1 MFLSPESPSAER
13 FDVNTCRSKLAEHY
27 KRTATVPTSVWS
39 KKSPV
44 DMKQLYTRLTW
55 VKEEQTPEGSSK
67 PELNHY
73 TDVFN
78 ENENGY
84 APNRILVQ
92 GETGIGKTTFVK
104 KMGLDWAELVDER
117 TIGKHQD
124 SRTRYGA
131 ESVTQGC
138 EESSRNRMKREESV
152 KVSKDEVNPLTRFEL
167 VLAINLKEVSKYSSF
182 RDVVCRS
189 NIFPEED
196 TVMAEQL
203 ISYITHNQEKV
214 LLVFDGYD
222 EYRCGTISDIYEIF
236 MGNKLRNCCVL
247 ITTRISNADDLL
259 GQFKAVHAEITGFSE
274 EDREAFMC
282 KMLGSKT
289 EAVQLEWHLYEEGLF
304 ELARVPLLLLFFC
317 TLWKKGKVNS
327 FPETKTKL
335 YKAIVQYVLD
345 HSQGKSSPAH
355 FHEIGKY
362 EDILVEIGKVA
373 LECLLKDDHVF
384 EFDQL
389 SASISC
395 EESRFIGLLQVTE
408 FSENL
413 RPAGMVS
420 FIHKSIQE
428 FLAAWYI
435 TYRCIPEG
443 DLGDLKECTRS
454 IEDCR
459 VFENVFQFICGLSD
473 DGAHKVFEHMAT
485 VRISNSKL
493 DLLKALSAI
502 ERELKWNFYRGTN
515 FMYETFM
522 RLLYKSFHEVQS
534 KSKLLNHWFEC
545 AGGTVLVTKQL
556 VELLKET
563 KVNNFTD
570 FSDVSFLMVRSKE
583 EILLEVA
590 QCLDCLDITLRNSET
605 EFTLRDFLVNLKT
618 HQECYFCRYTF
629 VLLSRNRQFQF
640 YVRSLRL
647 CCDLTGRLFT
657 GTAVTSVQSSS
668 EKWWSE
674 LRYLHCG
681 GMVNNSTLKAL
692 SGVISNCEC
701 LESLIIE
708 RADGSICDILKSV
721 PNPSRCAL
729 QIGSVRDSQCHL
741 IASEAEKLAAL
752 LPKFT
757 NIFRLNLALTSCF
770 AAEVEKL
777 VVSVNHVTL
786 KGLLLNGIS
795 LTPSSASVLGQS
807 LPEMS
812 CLEKLILVGGSNGD
826 VLPVKALFGGFHK
839 TLPLSE
845 LWFMDFNIRGC
856 IAPLS
861 DSLRFFPQ
869 LRRLELHSITWNEHN
884 LLHLF
889 RNLEFI
895 PRLETLSLTGTL
907 QSDSEE
913 DVRGCSEEEVMQAS
927 FTHQTLNRLCL
938 SNVSLTLA
946 VAKLLGQLI
955 PEMSTLKELRIY
967 ERDDIIY
974 ERNDRILQDGEVEV
988 LFGGFKERL
997 PLQQLAFH
1005 KFSMKGRL
1013 DHLINSLQLFPEL
1026 QWAYVDIDINFII
1039 NDANFL
1045 VFLERLRNIPCLPR
1059 TSIHCK
1065 SVARA
1070 DCKGEGNS
1078 GRLQV
1083 YSHRLFLLDVSFTP
1097 AVASALGRLISE
1109 MSTLEEFRFPHSH
1122 RNNGENDENTL
1133 KGEEIEAIFGHF
1145 REVLSLQQL
1154 ILSGISLTSKAA
1166 EALGRCLPRMSSL
1179 KALELIGVN
1188 GSVLEAEQM
1197 NVLFGGFIKELPLCQ
1212 LIFRHFSMRGCLAP
1226 LSNCLRFFP
1235 KLEHLT
1241 IGEVSLNEHNFFHL
1255 LWGIRCIPNLK
1266 SLIVEGQR
1274 QIPFHAGC
1282 FESVETEV
1290 SFTQENLQ
1298 MLSLSGIALNP
1309 AVIKALSRLLPKMS
1323 SLQALVL
1330 TDGTVLQSEET
1341 GALPGGFNESSA
1353 LHSSTSDDF
1362 SVRSVLAPL
1371 TDSFRFLPKKARMEL
1386 DIDLNNS
1393 ELWGFLTSD
1402 FFLSEYFPSL
1412 NTLIVECSALA
1423 REGCVGEVNAMSHLT
1438 LSDIE
1443 TLLELRNVNLTP
1455 PVISALRR
1463 ALSTMSSLEQL
1474 CLFSSDEIIMQD
1486 EEVEVLFGGLD
1497 KTINLQKLTF
1507 SGFRVGS
1514 CLTWLV
1520 ESFEELPNL
1529 RKVDLKI
1536 SFENENEQNVCSL
1549 LRYLR
1554 FIPYFRSLS
1563 VQCEALV
1570 TANTVGR
1577 VTAQHFSHEVIF
1589 SGVTLTREVAVALGQ
1604 SLAKM
1609 SALRKLKLT
1618 GSDGSI
1624 LNVEEMEAL
1633 FGGINTKILLQ
1644 TLCFSGFC
1652 VKGVL
1657 APLTKSFQFFPDLQ
1671 RLMLTALHLD
1681 EQDLQGLLE
1690 NLKFIPEL
1698 FKLDLSDNPLG
1709 RAVNSL
1715 VPHLVEMSRLR
1726 DVNLCQ
1732 TASEQELNFIQE
1744 QVKQARP
1751 YVHIRVSRETV
1762 GNTVNV

>member
-1 MFLSPESPSAER
+1 MFRYLKLYHFLVQTSNLSKCNYLDGLLFLLPESPSVER
-13 FDVNTCRSKLAEHY
+13 FDVNICRSKLAEHY

-44 DMKQLYTRLTW
+44 DMKQIYTRLTW
-55 VKEEQTPEGSSK
+55 VKREQTPEGSSK

-78 ENENGY
+78 ETENGY
-84 APNRILVQ
+84 ALKRILVQ

-117 TIGKHQD
+117 TIDKHQD
-124 SRTRYGA
+124 SGTRYGA

-152 KVSKDEVNPLTRFEL
+152 KVSKDEVNPLKRFEL

-196 TVMAEQL
+196 TAMAEQL

-222 EYRCGTISDIYEIF
+222 EYRCGTTSDIYEIF

-259 GQFKAVHAEITGFSE
+259 GQFKAVHAEITGFSK
-274 EDREAFMC
+274 EDRKAFMC
-282 KMLGSKT
+282 KMLGSKA
-289 EAVQLEWHLYEEGLF
+289 EAFQLKWHLNEEGLF

-502 ERELKWNFYRGTN
+502 ERELDWNSYHGTN

-556 VELLKET
+556 VKLLRET

-605 EFTLRDFLVNLKT
+605 EFTLKDFLVNLKT
-618 HQECYFCRYTF
+618 LGKCYFCRYTF
-629 VLLSRNRQFQF
+629 VLLSRNCQFQF

-657 GTAVTSVQSSS
+657 GKAVTSVQSSS

-674 LRYLHCG
+674 LRHLHCG
-681 GMVNNSTLKAL
+681 GMVNNSILKAL

-757 NIFRLNLALTSCF
+757 NIFRLNLALTWCF

-845 LWFMDFNIRGC
+845 LRFMNFNIGGC

-913 DVRGCSEEEVMQAS
+913 EVRGCSEEEVMQAS

-955 PEMSTLKELRIY
+955 PKMSALKELRIY
-967 ERDDIIY
+967 GRDDRIF
-974 ERNDRILQDGEVEV
+974 EGDDRILQDGEVEV

-1013 DHLINSLQLFPEL
+1013 DHLINSLHFPKL
-1026 QWAYVDIDINFII
+1026 QWACVDIDINFII

-1045 VFLERLRNIPCLPR
+1045 VFLECLRNIPSLHR

-1083 YSHRLFLLDVSFTP
+1083 YSGRLFLLDASFTP
-1097 AVASALGRLISE
+1097 TVARALGRLISE
-1109 MSTLEEFRFPHSH
+1109 MSSLEEFTFSHS
-1122 RNNGENDENTL
+1122 NCSNSENDENTL
-1133 KGEEIEAIFGHF
+1133 EGEG
-1145 REVLSLQQL
+1145 
-1154 ILSGISLTSKAA
+1154 
-1166 EALGRCLPRMSSL
+1166 SSRS
-1179 KALELIGVN
+1179 I
-1188 GSVLEAEQM
+1188 GSVSSK
-1197 NVLFGGFIKELPLCQ
+1197 NVFPSNIRAYRCGWKCVAI
-1212 LIFRHFSMRGCLAP
+1212 RTNGC
-1226 LSNCLRFFP
+1226 SVWRF
-1235 KLEHLT
+1235 
-1241 IGEVSLNEHNFFHL
+1241 
-1255 LWGIRCIPNLK
+1255 
-1266 SLIVEGQR
+1266 QR
-1274 QIPFHAGC
+1274 
-1282 FESVETEV
+1282 
-1290 SFTQENLQ
+1290 
-1298 MLSLSGIALNP
+1298 GIAFVP
-1309 AVIKALSRLLPKMS
+1309 AYCPAFQHERLSCPTLRLFAL
-1323 SLQALVL
+1323 
-1330 TDGTVLQSEET
+1330 
-1341 GALPGGFNESSA
+1341 
-1353 LHSSTSDDF
+1353 
-1362 SVRSVLAPL
+1362 
-1371 TDSFRFLPKKARMEL
+1371 
-1386 DIDLNNS
+1386 
-1393 ELWGFLTSD
+1393 
-1402 FFLSEYFPSL
+1402 LS
-1412 NTLIVECSALA
+1412 
-1423 REGCVGEVNAMSHLT
+1423 
-1438 LSDIE
+1438 
-1443 TLLELRNVNLTP
+1443 
-1455 PVISALRR
+1455 
-1463 ALSTMSSLEQL
+1463 
-1474 CLFSSDEIIMQD
+1474 
-1486 EEVEVLFGGLD
+1486 
-1497 KTINLQKLTF
+1497 
-1507 SGFRVGS
+1507 
-1514 CLTWLV
+1514 
-1520 ESFEELPNL
+1520 
-1529 RKVDLKI
+1529 
-1536 SFENENEQNVCSL
+1536 
-1549 LRYLR
+1549 
-1554 FIPYFRSLS
+1554 
-1563 VQCEALV
+1563 
-1570 TANTVGR
+1570 
-1577 VTAQHFSHEVIF
+1577 
-1589 SGVTLTREVAVALGQ
+1589 
-1604 SLAKM
+1604 
-1609 SALRKLKLT
+1609 
-1618 GSDGSI
+1618 
-1624 LNVEEMEAL
+1624 
-1633 FGGINTKILLQ
+1633 
-1644 TLCFSGFC
+1644 
-1652 VKGVL
+1652 
-1657 APLTKSFQFFPDLQ
+1657 
-1671 RLMLTALHLD
+1671 
-1681 EQDLQGLLE
+1681 
-1690 NLKFIPEL
+1690 
-1698 FKLDLSDNPLG
+1698 
-1709 RAVNSL
+1709 
-1715 VPHLVEMSRLR
+1715 
-1726 DVNLCQ
+1726 
-1732 TASEQELNFIQE
+1732 
-1744 QVKQARP
+1744 
-1751 YVHIRVSRETV
+1751 
-1762 GNTVNV
+1762 

>member
-1 MFLSPESPSAER
+1 MVQISGLSKCNYPDCLLFLSPESPSAER

-55 VKEEQTPEGSSK
+55 VKREQTPEGSSK
-67 PELNHY
+67 PELNRY

-78 ENENGY
+78 EKKNGY
-84 APNRILVQ
+84 ALNRILVQ

-131 ESVTQGC
+131 ESVSQGC
-138 EESSRNRMKREESV
+138 EESSMNRMKREESV
-152 KVSKDEVNPLTRFEL
+152 KVSKDEVNPLKRFEL

-196 TVMAEQL
+196 TAMAEQL

-222 EYRCGTISDIYEIF
+222 EYRCGTTSDIYEIF
-236 MGNKLRNCCVL
+236 IGNKLRNCCVL

-259 GQFKAVHAEITGFSE
+259 GQFKAVHAEITGFSKE
-274 EDREAFMC
+274 ERGAFMC
-282 KMLGSKT
+282 KVLGSET
-289 EAVQLEWHLYEEGLF
+289 EADQLVCHLHKERLF

-317 TLWKKGKVNS
+317 TLWKKGKMKS

-335 YKAIVQYVLD
+335 YYAIVQYVLD
-345 HSQGKSSPAH
+345 HNQGKSSPAH

-413 RPAGMVS
+413 RPARMVS

-502 ERELKWNFYRGTN
+502 EREPDWNSYHGTN

-556 VELLKET
+556 VKLLKET

-590 QCLDCLDITLRNSET
+590 QCLNCLYITLRNSET
-605 EFTLRDFLVNLKT
+605 EFTLRDFLANLKT
-618 HQECYFCRYTF
+618 HRECYFCRYTF
-629 VLLSRNRQFQF
+629 VLLSRNHQFQF

-657 GTAVTSVQSSS
+657 GTAVPSVQSSS

-692 SGVISNCEC
+692 SRVISNCEC

-729 QIGSVRDSQCHL
+729 QIGSVCDSQCHL
-741 IASEAEKLAAL
+741 TASEAEKLAAL

-757 NIFRLNLALTSCF
+757 RVFHLNLALT
-770 AAEVEKL
+770 
-777 VVSVNHVTL
+777 
-786 KGLLLNGIS
+786 S

-845 LWFMDFNIRGC
+845 LWFMDFNIGGC

-869 LRRLELHSITWNEHN
+869 LRRLKLHSITWNEHN

-913 DVRGCSEEEVMQAS
+913 EVRGCSEEEVMQAS

-955 PEMSTLKELRIY
+955 PKMSALKELRIY
-967 ERDDIIY
+967 GRDDRIF
-974 ERNDRILQDGEVEV
+974 EGDDRILQDGEVEV

-1013 DHLINSLQLFPEL
+1013 DHLINSLQFPEL

-1045 VFLERLRNIPCLPR
+1045 VFLECLRNIPSLHR

-1083 YSHRLFLLDVSFTP
+1083 YSGRLFLLDASFTP
-1097 AVASALGRLISE
+1097 TVARALGRLISE
-1109 MSTLEEFRFPHSH
+1109 MSSLKEFTFSHS
-1122 RNNGENDENTL
+1122 NCSNSENDENTL
-1133 KGEEIEAIFGHF
+1133 EGEE
-1145 REVLSLQQL
+1145 
-1154 ILSGISLTSKAA
+1154 
-1166 EALGRCLPRMSSL
+1166 SSRS
-1179 KALELIGVN
+1179 I
-1188 GSVLEAEQM
+1188 GSVSSK
-1197 NVLFGGFIKELPLCQ
+1197 NVFPSNIGAYRCGWKCVAFATN
-1212 LIFRHFSMRGCLAP
+1212 GC
-1226 LSNCLRFFP
+1226 SVWRF
-1235 KLEHLT
+1235 
-1241 IGEVSLNEHNFFHL
+1241 
-1255 LWGIRCIPNLK
+1255 
-1266 SLIVEGQR
+1266 QR
-1274 QIPFHAGC
+1274 
-1282 FESVETEV
+1282 
-1290 SFTQENLQ
+1290 
-1298 MLSLSGIALNP
+1298 GIAFVP
-1309 AVIKALSRLLPKMS
+1309 AYCPAFQHERLSCPTLRLFAL
-1323 SLQALVL
+1323 
-1330 TDGTVLQSEET
+1330 
-1341 GALPGGFNESSA
+1341 
-1353 LHSSTSDDF
+1353 
-1362 SVRSVLAPL
+1362 
-1371 TDSFRFLPKKARMEL
+1371 
-1386 DIDLNNS
+1386 
-1393 ELWGFLTSD
+1393 
-1402 FFLSEYFPSL
+1402 LS
-1412 NTLIVECSALA
+1412 
-1423 REGCVGEVNAMSHLT
+1423 
-1438 LSDIE
+1438 
-1443 TLLELRNVNLTP
+1443 
-1455 PVISALRR
+1455 
-1463 ALSTMSSLEQL
+1463 
-1474 CLFSSDEIIMQD
+1474 
-1486 EEVEVLFGGLD
+1486 
-1497 KTINLQKLTF
+1497 
-1507 SGFRVGS
+1507 
-1514 CLTWLV
+1514 
-1520 ESFEELPNL
+1520 
-1529 RKVDLKI
+1529 
-1536 SFENENEQNVCSL
+1536 
-1549 LRYLR
+1549 
-1554 FIPYFRSLS
+1554 
-1563 VQCEALV
+1563 
-1570 TANTVGR
+1570 
-1577 VTAQHFSHEVIF
+1577 
-1589 SGVTLTREVAVALGQ
+1589 
-1604 SLAKM
+1604 
-1609 SALRKLKLT
+1609 
-1618 GSDGSI
+1618 
-1624 LNVEEMEAL
+1624 
-1633 FGGINTKILLQ
+1633 
-1644 TLCFSGFC
+1644 
-1652 VKGVL
+1652 
-1657 APLTKSFQFFPDLQ
+1657 
-1671 RLMLTALHLD
+1671 
-1681 EQDLQGLLE
+1681 
-1690 NLKFIPEL
+1690 
-1698 FKLDLSDNPLG
+1698 
-1709 RAVNSL
+1709 
-1715 VPHLVEMSRLR
+1715 
-1726 DVNLCQ
+1726 
-1732 TASEQELNFIQE
+1732 
-1744 QVKQARP
+1744 
-1751 YVHIRVSRETV
+1751 
-1762 GNTVNV
+1762 

>member
-1 MFLSPESPSAER
+1 MVQTSGLSKCNYPDCLLFLSPESPSVER

-27 KRTATVPTSVWS
+27 KRTATVPTCVWS

-44 DMKQLYTRLTW
+44 DMKQIYTRLTW
-55 VKEEQTPEGSSK
+55 VKKEQTPEGSSK

-78 ENENGY
+78 ENEDGY

-131 ESVTQGC
+131 ESVSQGC

-152 KVSKDEVNPLTRFEL
+152 KVSKDDINPLTRFEL

-196 TVMAEQL
+196 TAMAEQL

-222 EYRCGTISDIYEIF
+222 EYRCGTTSDIYKIF
-236 MGNKLRNCCVL
+236 MGSKLRNCCVL
-247 ITTRISNADDLL
+247 ITTRISKAGDLL
-259 GQFKAVHAEITGFSE
+259 GEFKAVRAEITGFSE

-282 KMLGSKT
+282 KMLGGET
-289 EAVQLEWHLYEEGLF
+289 EADQLVCHLYKEGLF

-317 TLWKKGKVNS
+317 TLWKKGKVKS

-335 YKAIVQYVLD
+335 YYTIVQYVLD
-345 HSQGKSSPAH
+345 HNQGKSSPDD
-355 FHEIGKY
+355 FHRIGKY
-362 EDILVEIGKVA
+362 EDFLVEIGKVA

-413 RPAGMVS
+413 RPARLVS

-435 TYRCIPEG
+435 TYKCVPKG

-454 IEDCR
+454 IEDCQ

-473 DGAHKVFEHMAT
+473 DGAHKVFELMAT
-485 VRISNSKL
+485 VRISYSKL
-493 DLLKALSAI
+493 DLFELSAF
-502 ERELKWNFYRGTN
+502 ERELDWNPYHGTN

-556 VELLKET
+556 V
-563 KVNNFTD
+563 KV
-570 FSDVSFLMVRSKE
+570 
-583 EILLEVA
+583 A
-590 QCLDCLDITLRNSET
+590 HCLDCLDITLRNSET

-618 HQECYFCRYTF
+618 HRECYFCRYTF

-640 YVRSLRL
+640 YARSLRL

-674 LRYLHCG
+674 LRHLHCG

-701 LESLIIE
+701 LESLTIE
-708 RADGSICDILKSV
+708 RADGSVCDILKSV

-741 IASEAEKLAAL
+741 TASEAEKLAAL

-757 NIFRLNLALTSCF
+757 RVFRLNLALTSCF

-786 KGLLLNGIS
+786 KGLLLNEIS

-845 LWFMDFNIRGC
+845 LWFMDFNIGGC

-869 LRRLELHSITWNEHN
+869 LRRLKLHSITWNEHN

-913 DVRGCSEEEVMQAS
+913 EVRGCSEEEVMQAS

-955 PEMSTLKELRIY
+955 PKMSALKELRIY
-967 ERDDIIY
+967 GRDDRIF
-974 ERNDRILQDGEVEV
+974 EGDDRILQDGEVEV

-1045 VFLERLRNIPCLPR
+1045 VFLEGLRNIPSLYR

-1078 GRLQV
+1078 GRLQM
-1083 YSHRLFLLDVSFTP
+1083 YSGRLFLLDASFTP
-1097 AVASALGRLISE
+1097 TVARALGRLISE
-1109 MSTLEEFRFPHSH
+1109 MSSLGEFTFSHS
-1122 RNNGENDENTL
+1122 NCSNSENDENTL
-1133 KGEEIEAIFGHF
+1133 EGEE
-1145 REVLSLQQL
+1145 
-1154 ILSGISLTSKAA
+1154 
-1166 EALGRCLPRMSSL
+1166 SSRS
-1179 KALELIGVN
+1179 I
-1188 GSVLEAEQM
+1188 GSVSSK
-1197 NVLFGGFIKELPLCQ
+1197 NVFPSNIGAYRCGWKCVAS
-1212 LIFRHFSMRGCLAP
+1212 RTNGC
-1226 LSNCLRFFP
+1226 SVWRF
-1235 KLEHLT
+1235 
-1241 IGEVSLNEHNFFHL
+1241 
-1255 LWGIRCIPNLK
+1255 
-1266 SLIVEGQR
+1266 QR
-1274 QIPFHAGC
+1274 
-1282 FESVETEV
+1282 
-1290 SFTQENLQ
+1290 
-1298 MLSLSGIALNP
+1298 GIAFVP
-1309 AVIKALSRLLPKMS
+1309 AYCPAFQHERLSCPTLRLFAL
-1323 SLQALVL
+1323 
-1330 TDGTVLQSEET
+1330 
-1341 GALPGGFNESSA
+1341 
-1353 LHSSTSDDF
+1353 
-1362 SVRSVLAPL
+1362 
-1371 TDSFRFLPKKARMEL
+1371 
-1386 DIDLNNS
+1386 
-1393 ELWGFLTSD
+1393 
-1402 FFLSEYFPSL
+1402 LS
-1412 NTLIVECSALA
+1412 
-1423 REGCVGEVNAMSHLT
+1423 
-1438 LSDIE
+1438 
-1443 TLLELRNVNLTP
+1443 
-1455 PVISALRR
+1455 
-1463 ALSTMSSLEQL
+1463 
-1474 CLFSSDEIIMQD
+1474 
-1486 EEVEVLFGGLD
+1486 
-1497 KTINLQKLTF
+1497 
-1507 SGFRVGS
+1507 
-1514 CLTWLV
+1514 
-1520 ESFEELPNL
+1520 
-1529 RKVDLKI
+1529 
-1536 SFENENEQNVCSL
+1536 
-1549 LRYLR
+1549 
-1554 FIPYFRSLS
+1554 
-1563 VQCEALV
+1563 
-1570 TANTVGR
+1570 
-1577 VTAQHFSHEVIF
+1577 
-1589 SGVTLTREVAVALGQ
+1589 
-1604 SLAKM
+1604 
-1609 SALRKLKLT
+1609 
-1618 GSDGSI
+1618 
-1624 LNVEEMEAL
+1624 
-1633 FGGINTKILLQ
+1633 
-1644 TLCFSGFC
+1644 
-1652 VKGVL
+1652 
-1657 APLTKSFQFFPDLQ
+1657 
-1671 RLMLTALHLD
+1671 
-1681 EQDLQGLLE
+1681 
-1690 NLKFIPEL
+1690 
-1698 FKLDLSDNPLG
+1698 
-1709 RAVNSL
+1709 
-1715 VPHLVEMSRLR
+1715 
-1726 DVNLCQ
+1726 
-1732 TASEQELNFIQE
+1732 
-1744 QVKQARP
+1744 
-1751 YVHIRVSRETV
+1751 
-1762 GNTVNV
+1762 

>member
-1 MFLSPESPSAER
+1 MFRYLKLYHFLVQTSNLSKCNYLDGLLFLLPESPSVER
-13 FDVNTCRSKLAEHY
+13 FDVNICRSKLAEHY

-117 TIGKHQD
+117 TIDKHQD
-124 SRTRYGA
+124 SGTRYGA

-196 TVMAEQL
+196 TAMAEQL

-282 KMLGSKT
+282 KMLGGET
-289 EAVQLEWHLYEEGLF
+289 EAGQLVCHLYKEGLF

-317 TLWKKGKVNS
+317 TLWKKGKVKS

-335 YKAIVQYVLD
+335 YYAIVQYVLD
-345 HSQGKSSPAH
+345 HNQGKSSPDD
-355 FHEIGKY
+355 FHRIGKY
-362 EDILVEIGKVA
+362 EDFLVEIGKVA

-395 EESRFIGLLQVTE
+395 EESRFIGLLQVTG

-454 IEDCR
+454 IEGCR

-473 DGAHKVFEHMAT
+473 DGAHKVFELMAT
-485 VRISNSKL
+485 VRISYSTL
-493 DLLKALSAI
+493 DLFELSAF
-502 ERELKWNFYRGTN
+502 ERELDWNSYHGAN

-522 RLLYKSFHEVQS
+522 WLLYKCFHEVQS
-534 KSKLLNHWFEC
+534 KSELLNSWFKC
-545 AGGTVLVTKQL
+545 AGRTVVVTNQL
-556 VELLKET
+556 VKLLKET
-563 KVNNFTD
+563 KVNNLTD
-570 FSDVSFLMVRSKE
+570 FSDVSFLTVRSKE
-583 EILLEVA
+583 EVLLEVA
-590 QCLDCLDITLRNSET
+590 QCLGCLHIPLRNYET
-605 EFTLRDFLVNLKT
+605 EFTLRDFLDNLKT
-618 HQECYFCRYTF
+618 IRECCSCRYTF

-657 GTAVTSVQSSS
+657 GTAVPSVQSSF

-692 SGVISNCEC
+692 SRVISNCEC

-708 RADGSICDILKSV
+708 RADGSVCDILKSV
-721 PNPSRCAL
+721 PNPSRCTL

-757 NIFRLNLALTSCF
+757 NIFRLNLVLTSCF

-786 KGLLLNGIS
+786 KGLLLNEIS

-812 CLEKLILVGGSNGD
+812 CLEKLVLVGGSNGD

-845 LWFMDFNIRGC
+845 LWFMDFNIGGC

-869 LRRLELHSITWNEHN
+869 LRHLKLHSITWNEHN

-913 DVRGCSEEEVMQAS
+913 EVRGCSEEEVMQAS

-955 PEMSTLKELRIY
+955 PKMSALKELRIY
-967 ERDDIIY
+967 GRDDRIF
-974 ERNDRILQDGEVEV
+974 EGDDRILQDGEVEV

-1013 DHLINSLQLFPEL
+1013 DHLINSLHFPKL

-1045 VFLERLRNIPCLPR
+1045 VFLECLRNIPSLHR

-1065 SVARA
+1065 SVART

-1083 YSHRLFLLDVSFTP
+1083 NSGRLFLLDASFTP
-1097 AVASALGRLISE
+1097 TVARAIGRLISE
-1109 MSTLEEFRFPHSH
+1109 MSSLEEFTFSHS
-1122 RNNGENDENTL
+1122 NCSNSENDENTL
-1133 KGEEIEAIFGHF
+1133 EGEG
-1145 REVLSLQQL
+1145 
-1154 ILSGISLTSKAA
+1154 
-1166 EALGRCLPRMSSL
+1166 SSRS
-1179 KALELIGVN
+1179 I
-1188 GSVLEAEQM
+1188 GSVSSK
-1197 NVLFGGFIKELPLCQ
+1197 NVFPSNIRAYRCGWKCVAS
-1212 LIFRHFSMRGCLAP
+1212 RTNGC
-1226 LSNCLRFFP
+1226 
-1235 KLEHLT
+1235 
-1241 IGEVSLNEHNFFHL
+1241 
-1255 LWGIRCIPNLK
+1255 
-1266 SLIVEGQR
+1266 
-1274 QIPFHAGC
+1274 
-1282 FESVETEV
+1282 SVWK
-1290 SFTQENLQ
+1290 FKR
-1298 MLSLSGIALNP
+1298 GIAFVP
-1309 AVIKALSRLLPKMS
+1309 AYCPAFQHERLSCPTLRLFAL
-1323 SLQALVL
+1323 
-1330 TDGTVLQSEET
+1330 
-1341 GALPGGFNESSA
+1341 
-1353 LHSSTSDDF
+1353 
-1362 SVRSVLAPL
+1362 
-1371 TDSFRFLPKKARMEL
+1371 
-1386 DIDLNNS
+1386 
-1393 ELWGFLTSD
+1393 
-1402 FFLSEYFPSL
+1402 LS
-1412 NTLIVECSALA
+1412 
-1423 REGCVGEVNAMSHLT
+1423 
-1438 LSDIE
+1438 
-1443 TLLELRNVNLTP
+1443 
-1455 PVISALRR
+1455 
-1463 ALSTMSSLEQL
+1463 
-1474 CLFSSDEIIMQD
+1474 
-1486 EEVEVLFGGLD
+1486 
-1497 KTINLQKLTF
+1497 
-1507 SGFRVGS
+1507 
-1514 CLTWLV
+1514 
-1520 ESFEELPNL
+1520 
-1529 RKVDLKI
+1529 
-1536 SFENENEQNVCSL
+1536 
-1549 LRYLR
+1549 
-1554 FIPYFRSLS
+1554 
-1563 VQCEALV
+1563 
-1570 TANTVGR
+1570 
-1577 VTAQHFSHEVIF
+1577 
-1589 SGVTLTREVAVALGQ
+1589 
-1604 SLAKM
+1604 
-1609 SALRKLKLT
+1609 
-1618 GSDGSI
+1618 
-1624 LNVEEMEAL
+1624 
-1633 FGGINTKILLQ
+1633 
-1644 TLCFSGFC
+1644 
-1652 VKGVL
+1652 
-1657 APLTKSFQFFPDLQ
+1657 
-1671 RLMLTALHLD
+1671 
-1681 EQDLQGLLE
+1681 
-1690 NLKFIPEL
+1690 
-1698 FKLDLSDNPLG
+1698 
-1709 RAVNSL
+1709 
-1715 VPHLVEMSRLR
+1715 
-1726 DVNLCQ
+1726 
-1732 TASEQELNFIQE
+1732 
-1744 QVKQARP
+1744 
-1751 YVHIRVSRETV
+1751 
-1762 GNTVNV
+1762 

>member
-1 MFLSPESPSAER
+1 MVQISGLSKCNYPDCLLFLSPESPSAER

-44 DMKQLYTRLTW
+44 DMKQIYTRLTW
-55 VKEEQTPEGSSK
+55 VKEELTPEGSSK

-117 TIGKHQD
+117 TIDKHQD
-124 SRTRYGA
+124 SRTSYGA

-152 KVSKDEVNPLTRFEL
+152 KVSKDEVNPLKRFEL

-182 RDVVCRS
+182 RDLVCRS

-196 TVMAEQL
+196 TAMAEQL

-222 EYRCGTISDIYEIF
+222 EYRCGTTSDIYEIF
-236 MGNKLRNCCVL
+236 IGNKLRNCCVL

-259 GQFKAVHAEITGFSE
+259 GQFKAVHAEITGFSKE
-274 EDREAFMC
+274 ERGAFMC
-282 KMLGSKT
+282 KVLGSET
-289 EAVQLEWHLYEEGLF
+289 EADQLVCHLHKERLF

-317 TLWKKGKVNS
+317 TLWKKGKMKS

-335 YKAIVQYVLD
+335 YYAIVQYVLD
-345 HSQGKSSPAH
+345 HNQGKSSPAH
-355 FHEIGKY
+355 FQEIGKY

-502 ERELKWNFYRGTN
+502 EREPDWNSYHGTN

-556 VELLKET
+556 FKLLKET

-590 QCLDCLDITLRNSET
+590 QCLDCLDITLR
-605 EFTLRDFLVNLKT
+605 DFLVNLKT
-618 HQECYFCRYTF
+618 HRECYFCRYTF
-629 VLLSRNRQFQF
+629 VLLSRNCQFQF

-674 LRYLHCG
+674 LRHLHCG

-708 RADGSICDILKSV
+708 RADGSVCDILKSV

-729 QIGSVRDSQCHL
+729 QIGSVCDSQCHL
-741 IASEAEKLAAL
+741 TASEAEKLAAL

-757 NIFRLNLALTSCF
+757 RVFHLNLALT
-770 AAEVEKL
+770 
-777 VVSVNHVTL
+777 
-786 KGLLLNGIS
+786 S

-845 LWFMDFNIRGC
+845 LWFMDFNIGGC

-869 LRRLELHSITWNEHN
+869 LRRLKLHSITWNEHN

-913 DVRGCSEEEVMQAS
+913 EVRGCSEEEVMQAS

-946 VAKLLGQLI
+946 VAELLGQLI
-955 PEMSTLKELRIY
+955 PEMSALKELRIY
-967 ERDDIIY
+967 ERDDRIF
-974 ERNDRILQDGEVEV
+974 EGDDRILQDGEVEV
-988 LFGGFKERL
+988 LFGGFKKRL

-1026 QWAYVDIDINFII
+1026 QWAYVNIDINFII

-1045 VFLERLRNIPCLPR
+1045 VFLERLRNIPSLPT

-1083 YSHRLFLLDVSFTP
+1083 YSGRLFLLDASFTP
-1097 AVASALGRLISE
+1097 TVARALGRLISE
-1109 MSTLEEFRFPHSH
+1109 MSSLKEFTFSHS
-1122 RNNGENDENTL
+1122 NCSNSENDENTL
-1133 KGEEIEAIFGHF
+1133 EGEE
-1145 REVLSLQQL
+1145 
-1154 ILSGISLTSKAA
+1154 
-1166 EALGRCLPRMSSL
+1166 SSRS
-1179 KALELIGVN
+1179 I
-1188 GSVLEAEQM
+1188 GSVSSK
-1197 NVLFGGFIKELPLCQ
+1197 NVFPSNIGAYRCGWKCVAFATN
-1212 LIFRHFSMRGCLAP
+1212 GC
-1226 LSNCLRFFP
+1226 SVWRF
-1235 KLEHLT
+1235 
-1241 IGEVSLNEHNFFHL
+1241 
-1255 LWGIRCIPNLK
+1255 
-1266 SLIVEGQR
+1266 QR
-1274 QIPFHAGC
+1274 
-1282 FESVETEV
+1282 
-1290 SFTQENLQ
+1290 
-1298 MLSLSGIALNP
+1298 GIAFVP
-1309 AVIKALSRLLPKMS
+1309 AYCPAFQHERLSCP
-1323 SLQALVL
+1323 
-1330 TDGTVLQSEET
+1330 T
-1341 GALPGGFNESSA
+1341 
-1353 LHSSTSDDF
+1353 
-1362 SVRSVLAPL
+1362 
-1371 TDSFRFLPKKARMEL
+1371 
-1386 DIDLNNS
+1386 
-1393 ELWGFLTSD
+1393 
-1402 FFLSEYFPSL
+1402 
-1412 NTLIVECSALA
+1412 
-1423 REGCVGEVNAMSHLT
+1423 
-1438 LSDIE
+1438 
-1443 TLLELRNVNLTP
+1443 
-1455 PVISALRR
+1455 
-1463 ALSTMSSLEQL
+1463 
-1474 CLFSSDEIIMQD
+1474 
-1486 EEVEVLFGGLD
+1486 
-1497 KTINLQKLTF
+1497 
-1507 SGFRVGS
+1507 
-1514 CLTWLV
+1514 
-1520 ESFEELPNL
+1520 
-1529 RKVDLKI
+1529 
-1536 SFENENEQNVCSL
+1536 
-1549 LRYLR
+1549 
-1554 FIPYFRSLS
+1554 
-1563 VQCEALV
+1563 
-1570 TANTVGR
+1570 
-1577 VTAQHFSHEVIF
+1577 
-1589 SGVTLTREVAVALGQ
+1589 
-1604 SLAKM
+1604 
-1609 SALRKLKLT
+1609 
-1618 GSDGSI
+1618 
-1624 LNVEEMEAL
+1624 
-1633 FGGINTKILLQ
+1633 
-1644 TLCFSGFC
+1644 
-1652 VKGVL
+1652 
-1657 APLTKSFQFFPDLQ
+1657 
-1671 RLMLTALHLD
+1671 
-1681 EQDLQGLLE
+1681 
-1690 NLKFIPEL
+1690 
-1698 FKLDLSDNPLG
+1698 
-1709 RAVNSL
+1709 
-1715 VPHLVEMSRLR
+1715 
-1726 DVNLCQ
+1726 
-1732 TASEQELNFIQE
+1732 
-1744 QVKQARP
+1744 
-1751 YVHIRVSRETV
+1751 
-1762 GNTVNV
+1762 

>member
-1 MFLSPESPSAER
+1 MVQTSGLSKCNYPDCLLFLSPESPSVER

-27 KRTATVPTSVWS
+27 KRTATVPTCVWS

-44 DMKQLYTRLTW
+44 DMKQIYTRLTW
-55 VKEEQTPEGSSK
+55 VKEEQSPEGSSK

-78 ENENGY
+78 ENEDGY

-131 ESVTQGC
+131 ESVSQGC

-152 KVSKDEVNPLTRFEL
+152 KVSKDEVNPLKRFEL

-196 TVMAEQL
+196 TAMAEQL

-222 EYRCGTISDIYEIF
+222 EYRCGTTSDIYKIF
-236 MGNKLRNCCVL
+236 MGSKLRNCCVL
-247 ITTRISNADDLL
+247 ITTRISKAGDLL
-259 GQFKAVHAEITGFSE
+259 GEFKAVRAEITGFSE

-282 KMLGSKT
+282 KMLGGET
-289 EAVQLEWHLYEEGLF
+289 EADQLVCHLYKEGLF

-317 TLWKKGKVNS
+317 TLWKKGKVKS

-335 YKAIVQYVLD
+335 YYTIVQYVLD
-345 HSQGKSSPAH
+345 HNQGKSSPDD
-355 FHEIGKY
+355 FHRIGKY
-362 EDILVEIGKVA
+362 EDFLVEIGKVA

-413 RPAGMVS
+413 RPARLVS

-435 TYRCIPEG
+435 TYKCVPKG

-454 IEDCR
+454 IEDCQ

-473 DGAHKVFEHMAT
+473 DGAHKVFELMAT
-485 VRISNSKL
+485 VRISYSKL
-493 DLLKALSAI
+493 DLFELSAF
-502 ERELKWNFYRGTN
+502 ERELDWNPYHGTN

-556 VELLKET
+556 V
-563 KVNNFTD
+563 KV
-570 FSDVSFLMVRSKE
+570 
-583 EILLEVA
+583 A
-590 QCLDCLDITLRNSET
+590 HCLDCLDITLRNSET

-618 HQECYFCRYTF
+618 HRECYFCRYTF

-640 YVRSLRL
+640 YARSLRL

-674 LRYLHCG
+674 LRHLHCG

-701 LESLIIE
+701 LESLTIE
-708 RADGSICDILKSV
+708 RADGSVCDILKSV

-741 IASEAEKLAAL
+741 TASEAEKLAAL

-757 NIFRLNLALTSCF
+757 RVFRLNLALTSCF

-786 KGLLLNGIS
+786 KGLLLNEIS

-845 LWFMDFNIRGC
+845 LWFMDFNIGGC

-869 LRRLELHSITWNEHN
+869 LRRLKLHSITWNEHN

-913 DVRGCSEEEVMQAS
+913 EVRGCSEEEVMQAS

-955 PEMSTLKELRIY
+955 PKMSALKELRIY
-967 ERDDIIY
+967 GRDDRIF
-974 ERNDRILQDGEVEV
+974 EGDDRILQDGEVEV

-1045 VFLERLRNIPCLPR
+1045 VFLEGLRNIPSLYR

-1078 GRLQV
+1078 GRLQM
-1083 YSHRLFLLDVSFTP
+1083 YSGRLFLLDASFTP
-1097 AVASALGRLISE
+1097 TVARALGRLISE
-1109 MSTLEEFRFPHSH
+1109 MSSLGEFTFSHS
-1122 RNNGENDENTL
+1122 NCSNSENDENTL
-1133 KGEEIEAIFGHF
+1133 EGEE
-1145 REVLSLQQL
+1145 
-1154 ILSGISLTSKAA
+1154 
-1166 EALGRCLPRMSSL
+1166 SSRS
-1179 KALELIGVN
+1179 I
-1188 GSVLEAEQM
+1188 GSVSSK
-1197 NVLFGGFIKELPLCQ
+1197 NVFPSNIGAYRCGWKCVAS
-1212 LIFRHFSMRGCLAP
+1212 RTNGC
-1226 LSNCLRFFP
+1226 SVWRF
-1235 KLEHLT
+1235 
-1241 IGEVSLNEHNFFHL
+1241 
-1255 LWGIRCIPNLK
+1255 
-1266 SLIVEGQR
+1266 QR
-1274 QIPFHAGC
+1274 
-1282 FESVETEV
+1282 
-1290 SFTQENLQ
+1290 
-1298 MLSLSGIALNP
+1298 GIAFVP
-1309 AVIKALSRLLPKMS
+1309 AYCPAFQHERLSCPTLRLFAL
-1323 SLQALVL
+1323 
-1330 TDGTVLQSEET
+1330 
-1341 GALPGGFNESSA
+1341 
-1353 LHSSTSDDF
+1353 
-1362 SVRSVLAPL
+1362 
-1371 TDSFRFLPKKARMEL
+1371 
-1386 DIDLNNS
+1386 
-1393 ELWGFLTSD
+1393 
-1402 FFLSEYFPSL
+1402 LS
-1412 NTLIVECSALA
+1412 
-1423 REGCVGEVNAMSHLT
+1423 
-1438 LSDIE
+1438 
-1443 TLLELRNVNLTP
+1443 
-1455 PVISALRR
+1455 
-1463 ALSTMSSLEQL
+1463 
-1474 CLFSSDEIIMQD
+1474 
-1486 EEVEVLFGGLD
+1486 
-1497 KTINLQKLTF
+1497 
-1507 SGFRVGS
+1507 
-1514 CLTWLV
+1514 
-1520 ESFEELPNL
+1520 
-1529 RKVDLKI
+1529 
-1536 SFENENEQNVCSL
+1536 
-1549 LRYLR
+1549 
-1554 FIPYFRSLS
+1554 
-1563 VQCEALV
+1563 
-1570 TANTVGR
+1570 
-1577 VTAQHFSHEVIF
+1577 
-1589 SGVTLTREVAVALGQ
+1589 
-1604 SLAKM
+1604 
-1609 SALRKLKLT
+1609 
-1618 GSDGSI
+1618 
-1624 LNVEEMEAL
+1624 
-1633 FGGINTKILLQ
+1633 
-1644 TLCFSGFC
+1644 
-1652 VKGVL
+1652 
-1657 APLTKSFQFFPDLQ
+1657 
-1671 RLMLTALHLD
+1671 
-1681 EQDLQGLLE
+1681 
-1690 NLKFIPEL
+1690 
-1698 FKLDLSDNPLG
+1698 
-1709 RAVNSL
+1709 
-1715 VPHLVEMSRLR
+1715 
-1726 DVNLCQ
+1726 
-1732 TASEQELNFIQE
+1732 
-1744 QVKQARP
+1744 
-1751 YVHIRVSRETV
+1751 
-1762 GNTVNV
+1762 

>member
-1 MFLSPESPSAER
+1 MVQISGLSKCNYPDCLLFLSPESPSVER

-44 DMKQLYTRLTW
+44 DMKQIYTRLTW
-55 VKEEQTPEGSSK
+55 VKKEQTPEGSSK

-78 ENENGY
+78 ETENGY
-84 APNRILVQ
+84 ALKRILVQ

-131 ESVTQGC
+131 ESVSQGC
-138 EESSRNRMKREESV
+138 EESSMNRMKREESV
-152 KVSKDEVNPLTRFEL
+152 KVSKDEVNPLKRFEL

-196 TVMAEQL
+196 TAMAEQL

-222 EYRCGTISDIYEIF
+222 EYRCGTTSDIYKIF

-259 GQFKAVHAEITGFSE
+259 GQFKAVHAEITGFSK

-289 EAVQLEWHLYEEGLF
+289 EAVQLKWHLYEEGLF

-335 YKAIVQYVLD
+335 HKAIVQYVLD

-413 RPAGMVS
+413 RPARMVS

-502 ERELKWNFYRGTN
+502 EREPDWYSYHGTN

-545 AGGTVLVTKQL
+545 AGGTVLVTEQL
-556 VELLKET
+556 VKLLKET

-590 QCLDCLDITLRNSET
+590 QCLNCLYITLRNSET
-605 EFTLRDFLVNLKT
+605 EFTLSDFLANLKT
-618 HQECYFCRYTF
+618 HRECYFCRYTF
-629 VLLSRNRQFQF
+629 VLLSRNHQFQF

-674 LRYLHCG
+674 LRHLHCV

-708 RADGSICDILKSV
+708 RADGSVCDILKSV

-729 QIGSVRDSQCHL
+729 QIGSVCDSQCHL
-741 IASEAEKLAAL
+741 TASEAEKLAAL

-757 NIFRLNLALTSCF
+757 RVFHLNLALT
-770 AAEVEKL
+770 
-777 VVSVNHVTL
+777 
-786 KGLLLNGIS
+786 S

-826 VLPVKALFGGFHK
+826 VLPVKVLFGGFHK

-845 LWFMDFNIRGC
+845 LWFMDFNIGGC

-861 DSLRFFPQ
+861 GSLRFFPQ
-869 LRRLELHSITWNEHN
+869 LRRLKLHSITWNEHN

-913 DVRGCSEEEVMQAS
+913 EVRGCSEEEVMQAS
-927 FTHQTLNRLCL
+927 FTHQTLNSLCL

-955 PEMSTLKELRIY
+955 PKMSALKELRIY
-967 ERDDIIY
+967 GRD
-974 ERNDRILQDGEVEV
+974 DRILQDGEVEV

-1026 QWAYVDIDINFII
+1026 QWAYVNIDINFII

-1045 VFLERLRNIPCLPR
+1045 VFLECLRNIRSLYR

-1083 YSHRLFLLDVSFTP
+1083 YSGRLFLLDASFTP
-1097 AVASALGRLISE
+1097 TVARALGRLISE
-1109 MSTLEEFRFPHSH
+1109 MSSLGEFTFSHS
-1122 RNNGENDENTL
+1122 NCSNSENDENTL
-1133 KGEEIEAIFGHF
+1133 EGEG
-1145 REVLSLQQL
+1145 
-1154 ILSGISLTSKAA
+1154 
-1166 EALGRCLPRMSSL
+1166 SSRS
-1179 KALELIGVN
+1179 I
-1188 GSVLEAEQM
+1188 GSVSSKH
-1197 NVLFGGFIKELPLCQ
+1197 VFP
-1212 LIFRHFSMRGCLAP
+1212 
-1226 LSNCLRFFP
+1226 SN
-1235 KLEHLT
+1235 
-1241 IGEVSLNEHNFFHL
+1241 
-1255 LWGIRCIPNLK
+1255 IRAYRCGWKCVASRTNGYSVWK
-1266 SLIVEGQR
+1266 FQR
-1274 QIPFHAGC
+1274 
-1282 FESVETEV
+1282 
-1290 SFTQENLQ
+1290 
-1298 MLSLSGIALNP
+1298 GIAFVP
-1309 AVIKALSRLLPKMS
+1309 AYCPAFQHERLSCPTLRLFAL
-1323 SLQALVL
+1323 
-1330 TDGTVLQSEET
+1330 
-1341 GALPGGFNESSA
+1341 
-1353 LHSSTSDDF
+1353 
-1362 SVRSVLAPL
+1362 
-1371 TDSFRFLPKKARMEL
+1371 
-1386 DIDLNNS
+1386 
-1393 ELWGFLTSD
+1393 
-1402 FFLSEYFPSL
+1402 LS
-1412 NTLIVECSALA
+1412 
-1423 REGCVGEVNAMSHLT
+1423 
-1438 LSDIE
+1438 
-1443 TLLELRNVNLTP
+1443 
-1455 PVISALRR
+1455 
-1463 ALSTMSSLEQL
+1463 
-1474 CLFSSDEIIMQD
+1474 
-1486 EEVEVLFGGLD
+1486 
-1497 KTINLQKLTF
+1497 
-1507 SGFRVGS
+1507 
-1514 CLTWLV
+1514 
-1520 ESFEELPNL
+1520 
-1529 RKVDLKI
+1529 
-1536 SFENENEQNVCSL
+1536 
-1549 LRYLR
+1549 
-1554 FIPYFRSLS
+1554 
-1563 VQCEALV
+1563 
-1570 TANTVGR
+1570 
-1577 VTAQHFSHEVIF
+1577 
-1589 SGVTLTREVAVALGQ
+1589 
-1604 SLAKM
+1604 
-1609 SALRKLKLT
+1609 
-1618 GSDGSI
+1618 
-1624 LNVEEMEAL
+1624 
-1633 FGGINTKILLQ
+1633 
-1644 TLCFSGFC
+1644 
-1652 VKGVL
+1652 
-1657 APLTKSFQFFPDLQ
+1657 
-1671 RLMLTALHLD
+1671 
-1681 EQDLQGLLE
+1681 
-1690 NLKFIPEL
+1690 
-1698 FKLDLSDNPLG
+1698 
-1709 RAVNSL
+1709 
-1715 VPHLVEMSRLR
+1715 
-1726 DVNLCQ
+1726 
-1732 TASEQELNFIQE
+1732 
-1744 QVKQARP
+1744 
-1751 YVHIRVSRETV
+1751 
-1762 GNTVNV
+1762 

>member
-1 MFLSPESPSAER
+1 MVQISGLSKCNYPDCLLFLSPESPSVER

-44 DMKQLYTRLTW
+44 DMKQIYTRLTW
-55 VKEEQTPEGSSK
+55 VKKEQTPEGSSK

-117 TIGKHQD
+117 TINKHQD
-124 SRTRYGA
+124 SGTRYGA
-131 ESVTQGC
+131 ESVSQGC
-138 EESSRNRMKREESV
+138 EESLRNRMKREESV
-152 KVSKDEVNPLTRFEL
+152 KVSKDEINPLTRFEL

-196 TVMAEQL
+196 TAMAEQL

-222 EYRCGTISDIYEIF
+222 EYRCGTTSDIYKIF
-236 MGNKLRNCCVL
+236 MGSKLRNCCVL
-247 ITTRISNADDLL
+247 ITTRISKAGDLL
-259 GQFKAVHAEITGFSE
+259 GEFKVVHAEITGFSE

-282 KMLGSKT
+282 KMLGGET
-289 EAVQLEWHLYEEGLF
+289 EADQLVCHLYKEGLF

-317 TLWKKGKVNS
+317 TLWKKGKVKS

-335 YKAIVQYVLD
+335 YYAIVQYVLD
-345 HSQGKSSPAH
+345 HNQGKSSPDD
-355 FHEIGKY
+355 FHRIGKY
-362 EDILVEIGKVA
+362 EDFLVEIGKVA

-413 RPAGMVS
+413 RPARLVS

-435 TYRCIPEG
+435 TYKCVPKG

-454 IEDCR
+454 IEDCQ

-473 DGAHKVFEHMAT
+473 DGAHKVFELMAT
-485 VRISNSKL
+485 VRISYSKL
-493 DLLKALSAI
+493 DLFELSAF
-502 ERELKWNFYRGTN
+502 ERELDWNPYHGTN

-556 VELLKET
+556 V
-563 KVNNFTD
+563 KV
-570 FSDVSFLMVRSKE
+570 
-583 EILLEVA
+583 A
-590 QCLDCLDITLRNSET
+590 HCLDCLDITLRNSET

-618 HQECYFCRYTF
+618 HRECYFCRYTF

-640 YVRSLRL
+640 YARSLRL

-674 LRYLHCG
+674 LRHLHCG

-701 LESLIIE
+701 LESLTIE
-708 RADGSICDILKSV
+708 RADGSVCDILKSV

-741 IASEAEKLAAL
+741 TASEAEKLAAL

-757 NIFRLNLALTSCF
+757 RVFRLNLALTSCF

-786 KGLLLNGIS
+786 KGLLLNEIS

-845 LWFMDFNIRGC
+845 LWFMDFNIGGC

-869 LRRLELHSITWNEHN
+869 LRRLKLHSITWNEHN

-913 DVRGCSEEEVMQAS
+913 EVRGCSEEEVMQAS

-955 PEMSTLKELRIY
+955 PKMSALKELRIY
-967 ERDDIIY
+967 GRDDRIF
-974 ERNDRILQDGEVEV
+974 EGDDRILQDGEVEV

-1026 QWAYVDIDINFII
+1026 QWASVDIDINFII

-1045 VFLERLRNIPCLPR
+1045 VFLEGLRNIPSLYR

-1078 GRLQV
+1078 GRLQM
-1083 YSHRLFLLDVSFTP
+1083 YSGRLFLLDASFTP
-1097 AVASALGRLISE
+1097 TVARALGRLISE
-1109 MSTLEEFRFPHSH
+1109 MSSLGEFTFSHS
-1122 RNNGENDENTL
+1122 NCSNSENDENTL
-1133 KGEEIEAIFGHF
+1133 EGEE
-1145 REVLSLQQL
+1145 
-1154 ILSGISLTSKAA
+1154 
-1166 EALGRCLPRMSSL
+1166 SSRS
-1179 KALELIGVN
+1179 I
-1188 GSVLEAEQM
+1188 GSVSSK
-1197 NVLFGGFIKELPLCQ
+1197 NVFPSNIGAYRCGWKCVAS
-1212 LIFRHFSMRGCLAP
+1212 RTNGC
-1226 LSNCLRFFP
+1226 SVWRF
-1235 KLEHLT
+1235 
-1241 IGEVSLNEHNFFHL
+1241 
-1255 LWGIRCIPNLK
+1255 
-1266 SLIVEGQR
+1266 QR
-1274 QIPFHAGC
+1274 
-1282 FESVETEV
+1282 
-1290 SFTQENLQ
+1290 
-1298 MLSLSGIALNP
+1298 GIAFVP
-1309 AVIKALSRLLPKMS
+1309 AYCPAFQHERLSCPTLRLFAL
-1323 SLQALVL
+1323 
-1330 TDGTVLQSEET
+1330 
-1341 GALPGGFNESSA
+1341 
-1353 LHSSTSDDF
+1353 
-1362 SVRSVLAPL
+1362 
-1371 TDSFRFLPKKARMEL
+1371 
-1386 DIDLNNS
+1386 
-1393 ELWGFLTSD
+1393 
-1402 FFLSEYFPSL
+1402 LS
-1412 NTLIVECSALA
+1412 
-1423 REGCVGEVNAMSHLT
+1423 
-1438 LSDIE
+1438 
-1443 TLLELRNVNLTP
+1443 
-1455 PVISALRR
+1455 
-1463 ALSTMSSLEQL
+1463 
-1474 CLFSSDEIIMQD
+1474 
-1486 EEVEVLFGGLD
+1486 
-1497 KTINLQKLTF
+1497 
-1507 SGFRVGS
+1507 
-1514 CLTWLV
+1514 
-1520 ESFEELPNL
+1520 
-1529 RKVDLKI
+1529 
-1536 SFENENEQNVCSL
+1536 
-1549 LRYLR
+1549 
-1554 FIPYFRSLS
+1554 
-1563 VQCEALV
+1563 
-1570 TANTVGR
+1570 
-1577 VTAQHFSHEVIF
+1577 
-1589 SGVTLTREVAVALGQ
+1589 
-1604 SLAKM
+1604 
-1609 SALRKLKLT
+1609 
-1618 GSDGSI
+1618 
-1624 LNVEEMEAL
+1624 
-1633 FGGINTKILLQ
+1633 
-1644 TLCFSGFC
+1644 
-1652 VKGVL
+1652 
-1657 APLTKSFQFFPDLQ
+1657 
-1671 RLMLTALHLD
+1671 
-1681 EQDLQGLLE
+1681 
-1690 NLKFIPEL
+1690 
-1698 FKLDLSDNPLG
+1698 
-1709 RAVNSL
+1709 
-1715 VPHLVEMSRLR
+1715 
-1726 DVNLCQ
+1726 
-1732 TASEQELNFIQE
+1732 
-1744 QVKQARP
+1744 
-1751 YVHIRVSRETV
+1751 
-1762 GNTVNV
+1762 

>member
-1 MFLSPESPSAER
+1 MVQTSGLSKCNYPDCLLFLSPESPSVER

-44 DMKQLYTRLTW
+44 DMKQIYTRLTW
-55 VKEEQTPEGSSK
+55 VKKEQTPEGSSK

-84 APNRILVQ
+84 ALNRILVQ

-117 TIGKHQD
+117 TINKHQD
-124 SRTRYGA
+124 SGTRYGA
-131 ESVTQGC
+131 ESVSQGC

-152 KVSKDEVNPLTRFEL
+152 KVSKDDINPLTRFEL

-196 TVMAEQL
+196 TAMAEQL

-222 EYRCGTISDIYEIF
+222 EYRCGTTSDIYKIF
-236 MGNKLRNCCVL
+236 MGSKLRNCCVL
-247 ITTRISNADDLL
+247 ITTRISKAGDLL
-259 GQFKAVHAEITGFSE
+259 GEFKAVRAEITGFSE

-282 KMLGSKT
+282 KMLGGET
-289 EAVQLEWHLYEEGLF
+289 EADQLVCHLYKEGLF

-317 TLWKKGKVNS
+317 TLWKKGKVKS

-335 YKAIVQYVLD
+335 YYTIVQYVLD
-345 HSQGKSSPAH
+345 HNQGKSSPDD
-355 FHEIGKY
+355 FHRIGKY
-362 EDILVEIGKVA
+362 EDFLVEIGKVA

-413 RPAGMVS
+413 RPARLVS

-435 TYRCIPEG
+435 TYKCVPKG

-454 IEDCR
+454 IEDCQ

-473 DGAHKVFEHMAT
+473 DGAHKVFELMAT
-485 VRISNSKL
+485 VRISYSKL
-493 DLLKALSAI
+493 DLFELSAF
-502 ERELKWNFYRGTN
+502 ERELDWNPYHGTN

-556 VELLKET
+556 V
-563 KVNNFTD
+563 KV
-570 FSDVSFLMVRSKE
+570 
-583 EILLEVA
+583 A
-590 QCLDCLDITLRNSET
+590 HCLDCLDITLRNSET

-618 HQECYFCRYTF
+618 HRECYFCRYTF

-640 YVRSLRL
+640 YARSLRL

-674 LRYLHCG
+674 LRHLHCG

-701 LESLIIE
+701 LESLTIE
-708 RADGSICDILKSV
+708 RADGSVCDILKSV

-741 IASEAEKLAAL
+741 TASEAEKLAAL

-757 NIFRLNLALTSCF
+757 RVFRLNLALTSCF

-786 KGLLLNGIS
+786 KGLLLNEIS

-845 LWFMDFNIRGC
+845 LWFMDFNIGGC

-869 LRRLELHSITWNEHN
+869 LRRLKLHSITWNEHN

-913 DVRGCSEEEVMQAS
+913 EVRGCSEEEVMQAS

-955 PEMSTLKELRIY
+955 PKMSALKELRIY
-967 ERDDIIY
+967 GRDDRIF
-974 ERNDRILQDGEVEV
+974 EGDDRILQDGEVEV

-1045 VFLERLRNIPCLPR
+1045 VFLEGLRNIPSLYR

-1078 GRLQV
+1078 GRLQM
-1083 YSHRLFLLDVSFTP
+1083 YSGRLFLLDASFTP
-1097 AVASALGRLISE
+1097 TVARALGRLISE
-1109 MSTLEEFRFPHSH
+1109 MSSLGEFTFSHS
-1122 RNNGENDENTL
+1122 NCSNSENDENTL
-1133 KGEEIEAIFGHF
+1133 EGEE
-1145 REVLSLQQL
+1145 
-1154 ILSGISLTSKAA
+1154 
-1166 EALGRCLPRMSSL
+1166 SSRS
-1179 KALELIGVN
+1179 I
-1188 GSVLEAEQM
+1188 GSVSSK
-1197 NVLFGGFIKELPLCQ
+1197 NVFPSNIGAYRCGWKCVAS
-1212 LIFRHFSMRGCLAP
+1212 RTNGC
-1226 LSNCLRFFP
+1226 SVWRF
-1235 KLEHLT
+1235 
-1241 IGEVSLNEHNFFHL
+1241 
-1255 LWGIRCIPNLK
+1255 
-1266 SLIVEGQR
+1266 QR
-1274 QIPFHAGC
+1274 
-1282 FESVETEV
+1282 
-1290 SFTQENLQ
+1290 
-1298 MLSLSGIALNP
+1298 GIAFVP
-1309 AVIKALSRLLPKMS
+1309 AYCPAFQHERLSCPTLRLFAL
-1323 SLQALVL
+1323 
-1330 TDGTVLQSEET
+1330 
-1341 GALPGGFNESSA
+1341 
-1353 LHSSTSDDF
+1353 
-1362 SVRSVLAPL
+1362 
-1371 TDSFRFLPKKARMEL
+1371 
-1386 DIDLNNS
+1386 
-1393 ELWGFLTSD
+1393 
-1402 FFLSEYFPSL
+1402 LS
-1412 NTLIVECSALA
+1412 
-1423 REGCVGEVNAMSHLT
+1423 
-1438 LSDIE
+1438 
-1443 TLLELRNVNLTP
+1443 
-1455 PVISALRR
+1455 
-1463 ALSTMSSLEQL
+1463 
-1474 CLFSSDEIIMQD
+1474 
-1486 EEVEVLFGGLD
+1486 
-1497 KTINLQKLTF
+1497 
-1507 SGFRVGS
+1507 
-1514 CLTWLV
+1514 
-1520 ESFEELPNL
+1520 
-1529 RKVDLKI
+1529 
-1536 SFENENEQNVCSL
+1536 
-1549 LRYLR
+1549 
-1554 FIPYFRSLS
+1554 
-1563 VQCEALV
+1563 
-1570 TANTVGR
+1570 
-1577 VTAQHFSHEVIF
+1577 
-1589 SGVTLTREVAVALGQ
+1589 
-1604 SLAKM
+1604 
-1609 SALRKLKLT
+1609 
-1618 GSDGSI
+1618 
-1624 LNVEEMEAL
+1624 
-1633 FGGINTKILLQ
+1633 
-1644 TLCFSGFC
+1644 
-1652 VKGVL
+1652 
-1657 APLTKSFQFFPDLQ
+1657 
-1671 RLMLTALHLD
+1671 
-1681 EQDLQGLLE
+1681 
-1690 NLKFIPEL
+1690 
-1698 FKLDLSDNPLG
+1698 
-1709 RAVNSL
+1709 
-1715 VPHLVEMSRLR
+1715 
-1726 DVNLCQ
+1726 
-1732 TASEQELNFIQE
+1732 
-1744 QVKQARP
+1744 
-1751 YVHIRVSRETV
+1751 
-1762 GNTVNV
+1762 

>member
-1 MFLSPESPSAER
+1 MVQTSGLSKCNYPDCLLFLSPESPSVER

-44 DMKQLYTRLTW
+44 DMKQIYTRLTW
-55 VKEEQTPEGSSK
+55 VKKEQTPEGSSK

-131 ESVTQGC
+131 ESVSQGC

-152 KVSKDEVNPLTRFEL
+152 KVSKDEVNPLKRFEL

-196 TVMAEQL
+196 TAMAEQL

-222 EYRCGTISDIYEIF
+222 EYRCGTTSDIYKIF
-236 MGNKLRNCCVL
+236 MGSKLRNCCVL
-247 ITTRISNADDLL
+247 ITTRISKAGDLL
-259 GQFKAVHAEITGFSE
+259 GEFKAVRAEITGFSE

-282 KMLGSKT
+282 KMLGGET
-289 EAVQLEWHLYEEGLF
+289 EADQLVCHLYKEGLF

-317 TLWKKGKVNS
+317 TLWKKGKVKS

-335 YKAIVQYVLD
+335 YYTIVQYVLD
-345 HSQGKSSPAH
+345 HNQGKSSPDD
-355 FHEIGKY
+355 FHRIGKY
-362 EDILVEIGKVA
+362 EDFLVEIGKVA

-413 RPAGMVS
+413 RPARLVS

-435 TYRCIPEG
+435 TYKCVPKG

-454 IEDCR
+454 IEDCQ

-502 ERELKWNFYRGTN
+502 ERELDWNSYHGTN

-556 VELLKET
+556 V
-563 KVNNFTD
+563 KV
-570 FSDVSFLMVRSKE
+570 
-583 EILLEVA
+583 A
-590 QCLDCLDITLRNSET
+590 HCLDCLDITLRNSET

-618 HQECYFCRYTF
+618 HRECYFCRYTF
-629 VLLSRNRQFQF
+629 ILLSRNHQFQF

-757 NIFRLNLALTSCF
+757 NIFRLNLALTWCF

-812 CLEKLILVGGSNGD
+812 CLEKLVLVGGSNGD

-845 LWFMDFNIRGC
+845 LWFTDFNIGGC

-861 DSLRFFPQ
+861 NNLRFFPL
-869 LRRLELHSITWNEHN
+869 LRCLDLHFITWNEHN

-913 DVRGCSEEEVMQAS
+913 EVRGCSEEEVMQAS

-955 PEMSTLKELRIY
+955 PKMSALKELRIY
-967 ERDDIIY
+967 GRDDRIF
-974 ERNDRILQDGEVEV
+974 EGDDRILQDGEVEV

-1045 VFLERLRNIPCLPR
+1045 VFLEGLRNIPSLYR

-1078 GRLQV
+1078 GRLQM
-1083 YSHRLFLLDVSFTP
+1083 YSGRLFLLDASFTP
-1097 AVASALGRLISE
+1097 TVARALGRLISE
-1109 MSTLEEFRFPHSH
+1109 MSSLGEFTFSHS
-1122 RNNGENDENTL
+1122 NCSNSENDENTL
-1133 KGEEIEAIFGHF
+1133 EGEE
-1145 REVLSLQQL
+1145 
-1154 ILSGISLTSKAA
+1154 
-1166 EALGRCLPRMSSL
+1166 SSRS
-1179 KALELIGVN
+1179 I
-1188 GSVLEAEQM
+1188 GSVSSK
-1197 NVLFGGFIKELPLCQ
+1197 NVFPSNIGAYRCGWKCVAS
-1212 LIFRHFSMRGCLAP
+1212 RTNGC
-1226 LSNCLRFFP
+1226 SVWRF
-1235 KLEHLT
+1235 
-1241 IGEVSLNEHNFFHL
+1241 
-1255 LWGIRCIPNLK
+1255 
-1266 SLIVEGQR
+1266 QR
-1274 QIPFHAGC
+1274 
-1282 FESVETEV
+1282 
-1290 SFTQENLQ
+1290 
-1298 MLSLSGIALNP
+1298 GIAFVP
-1309 AVIKALSRLLPKMS
+1309 AYCPAFQHERLSCPTLRLFAL
-1323 SLQALVL
+1323 
-1330 TDGTVLQSEET
+1330 
-1341 GALPGGFNESSA
+1341 
-1353 LHSSTSDDF
+1353 
-1362 SVRSVLAPL
+1362 
-1371 TDSFRFLPKKARMEL
+1371 
-1386 DIDLNNS
+1386 
-1393 ELWGFLTSD
+1393 
-1402 FFLSEYFPSL
+1402 LS
-1412 NTLIVECSALA
+1412 
-1423 REGCVGEVNAMSHLT
+1423 
-1438 LSDIE
+1438 
-1443 TLLELRNVNLTP
+1443 
-1455 PVISALRR
+1455 
-1463 ALSTMSSLEQL
+1463 
-1474 CLFSSDEIIMQD
+1474 
-1486 EEVEVLFGGLD
+1486 
-1497 KTINLQKLTF
+1497 
-1507 SGFRVGS
+1507 
-1514 CLTWLV
+1514 
-1520 ESFEELPNL
+1520 
-1529 RKVDLKI
+1529 
-1536 SFENENEQNVCSL
+1536 
-1549 LRYLR
+1549 
-1554 FIPYFRSLS
+1554 
-1563 VQCEALV
+1563 
-1570 TANTVGR
+1570 
-1577 VTAQHFSHEVIF
+1577 
-1589 SGVTLTREVAVALGQ
+1589 
-1604 SLAKM
+1604 
-1609 SALRKLKLT
+1609 
-1618 GSDGSI
+1618 
-1624 LNVEEMEAL
+1624 
-1633 FGGINTKILLQ
+1633 
-1644 TLCFSGFC
+1644 
-1652 VKGVL
+1652 
-1657 APLTKSFQFFPDLQ
+1657 
-1671 RLMLTALHLD
+1671 
-1681 EQDLQGLLE
+1681 
-1690 NLKFIPEL
+1690 
-1698 FKLDLSDNPLG
+1698 
-1709 RAVNSL
+1709 
-1715 VPHLVEMSRLR
+1715 
-1726 DVNLCQ
+1726 
-1732 TASEQELNFIQE
+1732 
-1744 QVKQARP
+1744 
-1751 YVHIRVSRETV
+1751 
-1762 GNTVNV
+1762 

>member
-1 MFLSPESPSAER
+1 MVQISGLSKCNYPDCLLFLSPESPSVER

-27 KRTATVPTSVWS
+27 KRTATVPTCVWS

-44 DMKQLYTRLTW
+44 DMKQIYTRLTW
-55 VKEEQTPEGSSK
+55 VKKEQTPEGSSK

-131 ESVTQGC
+131 ESVSQGC

-152 KVSKDEVNPLTRFEL
+152 KVSKDEVNPLKRFEL

-196 TVMAEQL
+196 TAMAEQL

-222 EYRCGTISDIYEIF
+222 EYRCGTTSDIYEIF
-236 MGNKLRNCCVL
+236 MGNKLRKCCVL

-282 KMLGSKT
+282 KMLGGET
-289 EAVQLEWHLYEEGLF
+289 EADQLVCHLYKEGLF

-317 TLWKKGKVNS
+317 TLWKKGKVKS

-335 YKAIVQYVLD
+335 YYTIVQYVLD
-345 HSQGKSSPAH
+345 HNQGKSSPDD
-355 FHEIGKY
+355 FHRIGKY
-362 EDILVEIGKVA
+362 EDFLVEIGKVA

-413 RPAGMVS
+413 RPARLVS

-435 TYRCIPEG
+435 TYKCVPKG

-454 IEDCR
+454 IEDCQ

-473 DGAHKVFEHMAT
+473 DGAHKVFELMAT
-485 VRISNSKL
+485 VRISYSKL
-493 DLLKALSAI
+493 DLFELSAF
-502 ERELKWNFYRGTN
+502 ERELDWNPYHGTN

-556 VELLKET
+556 V
-563 KVNNFTD
+563 KV
-570 FSDVSFLMVRSKE
+570 
-583 EILLEVA
+583 A
-590 QCLDCLDITLRNSET
+590 HCLDCLDITLRNSET

-618 HQECYFCRYTF
+618 HRECYFCRYTF

-640 YVRSLRL
+640 YARSLRL

-674 LRYLHCG
+674 LRHLHCG

-701 LESLIIE
+701 LESLTIE
-708 RADGSICDILKSV
+708 RADGSVCDILKSV

-741 IASEAEKLAAL
+741 TASEAEKLAAL

-757 NIFRLNLALTSCF
+757 RVFRLNLALTSCF

-786 KGLLLNGIS
+786 KGLLLNEIS

-812 CLEKLILVGGSNGD
+812 CLEKLVLVGGSNGD

-845 LWFMDFNIRGC
+845 LWFMDFNIGGC

-869 LRRLELHSITWNEHN
+869 LRRLKLHSITWNEHN

-913 DVRGCSEEEVMQAS
+913 EVRGCSEEEVMQAS

-955 PEMSTLKELRIY
+955 PKMSALKELRIY
-967 ERDDIIY
+967 ERDDRIF
-974 ERNDRILQDGEVEV
+974 EGDDRILQDGEVEV

-1026 QWAYVDIDINFII
+1026 QWAYVNIDINFII

-1045 VFLERLRNIPCLPR
+1045 VFLERLRNIPSLPA
-1059 TSIHCK
+1059 SIHCK

-1078 GRLQV
+1078 GRLQM
-1083 YSHRLFLLDVSFTP
+1083 YSGRLFLLDASFTP
-1097 AVASALGRLISE
+1097 TVARALGRLISE
-1109 MSTLEEFRFPHSH
+1109 MSSLGEFTFSHS
-1122 RNNGENDENTL
+1122 NCSNSENDENTL
-1133 KGEEIEAIFGHF
+1133 EGEE
-1145 REVLSLQQL
+1145 
-1154 ILSGISLTSKAA
+1154 
-1166 EALGRCLPRMSSL
+1166 SSRS
-1179 KALELIGVN
+1179 I
-1188 GSVLEAEQM
+1188 GSVSSK
-1197 NVLFGGFIKELPLCQ
+1197 NVFPSNIGAYRCGWKCVAS
-1212 LIFRHFSMRGCLAP
+1212 RTNGC
-1226 LSNCLRFFP
+1226 SVWRF
-1235 KLEHLT
+1235 
-1241 IGEVSLNEHNFFHL
+1241 
-1255 LWGIRCIPNLK
+1255 
-1266 SLIVEGQR
+1266 QR
-1274 QIPFHAGC
+1274 
-1282 FESVETEV
+1282 
-1290 SFTQENLQ
+1290 
-1298 MLSLSGIALNP
+1298 GIAFVP
-1309 AVIKALSRLLPKMS
+1309 AYCPAFQHERLSCPTLRLFAL
-1323 SLQALVL
+1323 
-1330 TDGTVLQSEET
+1330 
-1341 GALPGGFNESSA
+1341 
-1353 LHSSTSDDF
+1353 
-1362 SVRSVLAPL
+1362 
-1371 TDSFRFLPKKARMEL
+1371 
-1386 DIDLNNS
+1386 
-1393 ELWGFLTSD
+1393 
-1402 FFLSEYFPSL
+1402 LS
-1412 NTLIVECSALA
+1412 
-1423 REGCVGEVNAMSHLT
+1423 
-1438 LSDIE
+1438 
-1443 TLLELRNVNLTP
+1443 
-1455 PVISALRR
+1455 
-1463 ALSTMSSLEQL
+1463 
-1474 CLFSSDEIIMQD
+1474 
-1486 EEVEVLFGGLD
+1486 
-1497 KTINLQKLTF
+1497 
-1507 SGFRVGS
+1507 
-1514 CLTWLV
+1514 
-1520 ESFEELPNL
+1520 
-1529 RKVDLKI
+1529 
-1536 SFENENEQNVCSL
+1536 
-1549 LRYLR
+1549 
-1554 FIPYFRSLS
+1554 
-1563 VQCEALV
+1563 
-1570 TANTVGR
+1570 
-1577 VTAQHFSHEVIF
+1577 
-1589 SGVTLTREVAVALGQ
+1589 
-1604 SLAKM
+1604 
-1609 SALRKLKLT
+1609 
-1618 GSDGSI
+1618 
-1624 LNVEEMEAL
+1624 
-1633 FGGINTKILLQ
+1633 
-1644 TLCFSGFC
+1644 
-1652 VKGVL
+1652 
-1657 APLTKSFQFFPDLQ
+1657 
-1671 RLMLTALHLD
+1671 
-1681 EQDLQGLLE
+1681 
-1690 NLKFIPEL
+1690 
-1698 FKLDLSDNPLG
+1698 
-1709 RAVNSL
+1709 
-1715 VPHLVEMSRLR
+1715 
-1726 DVNLCQ
+1726 
-1732 TASEQELNFIQE
+1732 
-1744 QVKQARP
+1744 
-1751 YVHIRVSRETV
+1751 
-1762 GNTVNV
+1762 

>member
-1 MFLSPESPSAER
+1 MVQISGLSKCNYPDCLLFLSPESPSVER

-44 DMKQLYTRLTW
+44 DMKQIYTRLTW
-55 VKEEQTPEGSSK
+55 VKKEQTPEGSSK

-84 APNRILVQ
+84 ALNRILVQ

-117 TIGKHQD
+117 TINKHQD
-124 SRTRYGA
+124 SGTRYGA
-131 ESVTQGC
+131 ESVSQGC

-152 KVSKDEVNPLTRFEL
+152 KVSKDDINPLTRFEL

-196 TVMAEQL
+196 TAMAEQL

-222 EYRCGTISDIYEIF
+222 EYRCGTTSDIYKIF

-247 ITTRISNADDLL
+247 ITTRISKAGDLL
-259 GQFKAVHAEITGFSE
+259 GEFKAVHAEITGFSE
-274 EDREAFMC
+274 EDREAFMG
-282 KMLGSKT
+282 KVLGSET
-289 EAVQLEWHLYEEGLF
+289 EADKLLCHLYREGLF

-317 TLWKKGKVNS
+317 TLWKKRKVKS
-327 FPETKTKL
+327 LPETKTKL
-335 YKAIVQYVLD
+335 YYTIVQYVLD
-345 HSQGKSSPAH
+345 HNRGKSSPDD
-355 FHEIGKY
+355 FHRIGKY
-362 EDILVEIGKVA
+362 EDFLVEIGKVA

-413 RPAGMVS
+413 RPARLVS

-435 TYRCIPEG
+435 TYKCVPKG

-454 IEDCR
+454 IEDCQ

-473 DGAHKVFEHMAT
+473 DGAHKVFELMAT
-485 VRISNSKL
+485 VRISYSKL
-493 DLLKALSAI
+493 DLFELSAF
-502 ERELKWNFYRGTN
+502 ERELDWNPYHGTN

-556 VELLKET
+556 V
-563 KVNNFTD
+563 KV
-570 FSDVSFLMVRSKE
+570 
-583 EILLEVA
+583 A
-590 QCLDCLDITLRNSET
+590 HCLDCLDITLRNSET

-618 HQECYFCRYTF
+618 HRECYFCRYTF

-640 YVRSLRL
+640 YARSLRL

-674 LRYLHCG
+674 LRHLHCG

-701 LESLIIE
+701 LESLTIE
-708 RADGSICDILKSV
+708 RADGSVCDILKSV

-741 IASEAEKLAAL
+741 TASEAEKLAAL

-757 NIFRLNLALTSCF
+757 RVFRLNLALTSCF

-786 KGLLLNGIS
+786 KGLLLNEIS

-845 LWFMDFNIRGC
+845 LWFMDFNIGGC

-869 LRRLELHSITWNEHN
+869 LRRLKLHSITWNEHN

-913 DVRGCSEEEVMQAS
+913 EVRGCSEEEVMQAS

-955 PEMSTLKELRIY
+955 PKMSALKELRIY
-967 ERDDIIY
+967 GRDDRIF
-974 ERNDRILQDGEVEV
+974 EGDDRILQDGEVEV

-1045 VFLERLRNIPCLPR
+1045 VFLEGLRNIPSLYR

-1078 GRLQV
+1078 GRLQM
-1083 YSHRLFLLDVSFTP
+1083 YSGRLFLLDASFTP
-1097 AVASALGRLISE
+1097 TVARALGRLISE
-1109 MSTLEEFRFPHSH
+1109 MSSLGEFTFSHS
-1122 RNNGENDENTL
+1122 NCSNSENDENTL
-1133 KGEEIEAIFGHF
+1133 EGEE
-1145 REVLSLQQL
+1145 
-1154 ILSGISLTSKAA
+1154 
-1166 EALGRCLPRMSSL
+1166 SSRS
-1179 KALELIGVN
+1179 I
-1188 GSVLEAEQM
+1188 GSVSSK
-1197 NVLFGGFIKELPLCQ
+1197 NVFPSNIGAYRCGWKCVAS
-1212 LIFRHFSMRGCLAP
+1212 RTNGC
-1226 LSNCLRFFP
+1226 SVWRF
-1235 KLEHLT
+1235 
-1241 IGEVSLNEHNFFHL
+1241 
-1255 LWGIRCIPNLK
+1255 
-1266 SLIVEGQR
+1266 QR
-1274 QIPFHAGC
+1274 
-1282 FESVETEV
+1282 
-1290 SFTQENLQ
+1290 
-1298 MLSLSGIALNP
+1298 GIAFVP
-1309 AVIKALSRLLPKMS
+1309 AYCPAFQHERLSCPTLRLFAL
-1323 SLQALVL
+1323 
-1330 TDGTVLQSEET
+1330 
-1341 GALPGGFNESSA
+1341 
-1353 LHSSTSDDF
+1353 
-1362 SVRSVLAPL
+1362 
-1371 TDSFRFLPKKARMEL
+1371 
-1386 DIDLNNS
+1386 
-1393 ELWGFLTSD
+1393 
-1402 FFLSEYFPSL
+1402 LS
-1412 NTLIVECSALA
+1412 
-1423 REGCVGEVNAMSHLT
+1423 
-1438 LSDIE
+1438 
-1443 TLLELRNVNLTP
+1443 
-1455 PVISALRR
+1455 
-1463 ALSTMSSLEQL
+1463 
-1474 CLFSSDEIIMQD
+1474 
-1486 EEVEVLFGGLD
+1486 
-1497 KTINLQKLTF
+1497 
-1507 SGFRVGS
+1507 
-1514 CLTWLV
+1514 
-1520 ESFEELPNL
+1520 
-1529 RKVDLKI
+1529 
-1536 SFENENEQNVCSL
+1536 
-1549 LRYLR
+1549 
-1554 FIPYFRSLS
+1554 
-1563 VQCEALV
+1563 
-1570 TANTVGR
+1570 
-1577 VTAQHFSHEVIF
+1577 
-1589 SGVTLTREVAVALGQ
+1589 
-1604 SLAKM
+1604 
-1609 SALRKLKLT
+1609 
-1618 GSDGSI
+1618 
-1624 LNVEEMEAL
+1624 
-1633 FGGINTKILLQ
+1633 
-1644 TLCFSGFC
+1644 
-1652 VKGVL
+1652 
-1657 APLTKSFQFFPDLQ
+1657 
-1671 RLMLTALHLD
+1671 
-1681 EQDLQGLLE
+1681 
-1690 NLKFIPEL
+1690 
-1698 FKLDLSDNPLG
+1698 
-1709 RAVNSL
+1709 
-1715 VPHLVEMSRLR
+1715 
-1726 DVNLCQ
+1726 
-1732 TASEQELNFIQE
+1732 
-1744 QVKQARP
+1744 
-1751 YVHIRVSRETV
+1751 
-1762 GNTVNV
+1762 

>member
-1 MFLSPESPSAER
+1 M
-13 FDVNTCRSKLAEHY
+13 DICRTKLAQHY

-39 KKSPV
+39 KKSTV
-44 DMKQLYTRLTW
+44 DMQQIYTRLTW
-55 VKEEQTPEGSSK
+55 VKEEQTPEGLSK

-73 TDVFN
+73 TDVFD

-84 APNRILVQ
+84 APNRILVR

-117 TIGKHQD
+117 TIDKHQD
-124 SRTRYGA
+124 AGTRYGA
-131 ESVTQGC
+131 EKSVSQSC
-138 EESSRNRMKREESV
+138 VEPLRNRMKWEESV
-152 KVSKDEVNPLTRFEL
+152 KVNEVEVNPLERFEL

-196 TVMAEQL
+196 TAMAEQL
-203 ISYITHNQEKV
+203 ISYITYNQEKV

-222 EYRCGTISDIYEIF
+222 EYRCGIDSEIYEIF
-236 MGNKLRNCCVL
+236 MGMKLRNCCVL
-247 ITTRISNADDLL
+247 ITTRISKADDLL
-259 GQFKAVHAEITGFSE
+259 CEFKAVHAEITGFSE

-355 FHEIGKY
+355 FHKIGKY
-362 EDILVEIGKVA
+362 EYILVEIGKVA

-502 ERELKWNFYRGTN
+502 EREPDWNSYHGTNCMYENFMYEN

-522 RLLYKSFHEVQS
+522 WLLYKSFHEVQS

-556 VELLKET
+556 VKLLKET
-563 KVNNFTD
+563 KVNNFPE

-590 QCLDCLDITLRNSET
+590 QCLECLDITLRNSET
-605 EFTLRDFLVNLKT
+605 EFTLTDFLGNLKT
-618 HQECYFCRYTF
+618 HRECYFCRYTF

-708 RADGSICDILKSV
+708 RADGSVCDILKSV

-729 QIGSVRDSQCHL
+729 QIGSVCYSQCHL
-741 IASEAEKLAAL
+741 TASEAEKLAAL

-757 NIFRLNLALTSCF
+757 RVFRLNLALTSSF

-812 CLEKLILVGGSNGD
+812 CLEKLVLVGGSNGD
-826 VLPVKALFGGFHK
+826 VFPVKALFGGFHK

-845 LWFMDFNIRGC
+845 LWFMDFNIGGC

-869 LRRLELHSITWNEHN
+869 LRRLKLHSITWNEHN

-889 RNLEFI
+889 RNLKFI

-927 FTHQTLNRLCL
+927 FTHQTLNRLRL

-955 PEMSTLKELRIY
+955 PKMSALKELRIY
-967 ERDDIIY
+967 ERDDRTF
-974 ERNDRILQDGEVEV
+974 EGDDRILQDGEVEV

-1013 DHLINSLQLFPEL
+1013 DHLINSLQLFPKL
-1026 QWAYVDIDINFII
+1026 QWAYVHIDINFII

-1045 VFLERLRNIPCLPR
+1045 VFLECLRNIPSFHR

-1083 YSHRLFLLDVSFTP
+1083 YSGRLFLLDASFTP
-1097 AVASALGRLISE
+1097 TVARALGRLISE
-1109 MSTLEEFRFPHSH
+1109 MSSSAEFTFSHS
-1122 RNNGENDENTL
+1122 NCSNSENDENTL
-1133 KGEEIEAIFGHF
+1133 EGEE
-1145 REVLSLQQL
+1145 
-1154 ILSGISLTSKAA
+1154 
-1166 EALGRCLPRMSSL
+1166 SSRS
-1179 KALELIGVN
+1179 I
-1188 GSVLEAEQM
+1188 GSVSYK
-1197 NVLFGGFIKELPLCQ
+1197 NVFPSNIRAYRCGWKCVAS
-1212 LIFRHFSMRGCLAP
+1212 RTNGC
-1226 LSNCLRFFP
+1226 SVWRF
-1235 KLEHLT
+1235 
-1241 IGEVSLNEHNFFHL
+1241 
-1255 LWGIRCIPNLK
+1255 
-1266 SLIVEGQR
+1266 QR
-1274 QIPFHAGC
+1274 
-1282 FESVETEV
+1282 
-1290 SFTQENLQ
+1290 
-1298 MLSLSGIALNP
+1298 GIAFVP
-1309 AVIKALSRLLPKMS
+1309 AYCPAFQHERLSCPTLRLFAL
-1323 SLQALVL
+1323 
-1330 TDGTVLQSEET
+1330 
-1341 GALPGGFNESSA
+1341 
-1353 LHSSTSDDF
+1353 
-1362 SVRSVLAPL
+1362 
-1371 TDSFRFLPKKARMEL
+1371 
-1386 DIDLNNS
+1386 
-1393 ELWGFLTSD
+1393 
-1402 FFLSEYFPSL
+1402 LS
-1412 NTLIVECSALA
+1412 
-1423 REGCVGEVNAMSHLT
+1423 
-1438 LSDIE
+1438 
-1443 TLLELRNVNLTP
+1443 
-1455 PVISALRR
+1455 
-1463 ALSTMSSLEQL
+1463 
-1474 CLFSSDEIIMQD
+1474 
-1486 EEVEVLFGGLD
+1486 
-1497 KTINLQKLTF
+1497 
-1507 SGFRVGS
+1507 
-1514 CLTWLV
+1514 
-1520 ESFEELPNL
+1520 
-1529 RKVDLKI
+1529 
-1536 SFENENEQNVCSL
+1536 
-1549 LRYLR
+1549 
-1554 FIPYFRSLS
+1554 
-1563 VQCEALV
+1563 
-1570 TANTVGR
+1570 
-1577 VTAQHFSHEVIF
+1577 
-1589 SGVTLTREVAVALGQ
+1589 
-1604 SLAKM
+1604 
-1609 SALRKLKLT
+1609 
-1618 GSDGSI
+1618 
-1624 LNVEEMEAL
+1624 
-1633 FGGINTKILLQ
+1633 
-1644 TLCFSGFC
+1644 
-1652 VKGVL
+1652 
-1657 APLTKSFQFFPDLQ
+1657 
-1671 RLMLTALHLD
+1671 
-1681 EQDLQGLLE
+1681 
-1690 NLKFIPEL
+1690 
-1698 FKLDLSDNPLG
+1698 
-1709 RAVNSL
+1709 
-1715 VPHLVEMSRLR
+1715 
-1726 DVNLCQ
+1726 
-1732 TASEQELNFIQE
+1732 
-1744 QVKQARP
+1744 
-1751 YVHIRVSRETV
+1751 
-1762 GNTVNV
+1762 

>member
-1 MFLSPESPSAER
+1 MVQISGLSKCNYPDCLLFLSPESPSVER

-44 DMKQLYTRLTW
+44 DMKQIYTRLTW

-78 ENENGY
+78 ETENGY
-84 APNRILVQ
+84 ALKRILVQ

-131 ESVTQGC
+131 ESVSQGC
-138 EESSRNRMKREESV
+138 EESSMNRMKREESV
-152 KVSKDEVNPLTRFEL
+152 KVSKDEVNPLKRFEL
-167 VLAINLKEVSKYSSF
+167 VLAINLKEVSKYSRF

-196 TVMAEQL
+196 TAMAEQL
-203 ISYITHNQEKV
+203 ISYIIHNQEKV

-222 EYRCGTISDIYEIF
+222 EYRCGTTSDIYEIF
-236 MGNKLRNCCVL
+236 MGNQLRNCCVL
-247 ITTRISNADDLL
+247 ITTRISKAGDLL
-259 GQFKAVHAEITGFSE
+259 GEFKAVHAKIIGFSK

-289 EAVQLEWHLYEEGLF
+289 EAIQLECHLYEEGLF
-304 ELARVPLLLLFFC
+304 ELAQVPLLLLFFC

-362 EDILVEIGKVA
+362 EDTLVEIGKVA

-384 EFDQL
+384 EFYQL

-413 RPAGMVS
+413 RPSGMVS

-435 TYRCIPEG
+435 TYRCVPEG

-454 IEDCR
+454 IEDCQ

-473 DGAHKVFEHMAT
+473 DGAHKVFELMAT
-485 VRISNSKL
+485 VRISYSKL
-493 DLLKALSAI
+493 DLFELSAF
-502 ERELKWNFYRGTN
+502 ERELDWNSYHGAN
-515 FMYETFM
+515 SMYETFM
-522 RLLYKSFHEVQS
+522 PLLYKCFHEVQS
-534 KSKLLNHWFEC
+534 KSELLNSWFKC
-545 AGGTVLVTKQL
+545 AGGTVVVTSQL
-556 VELLKET
+556 VKLLKET
-563 KVNNFTD
+563 KVNNLTD
-570 FSDVSFLMVRSKE
+570 FSDVSFLTVRSKVE
-583 EILLEVA
+583 VLLEVA
-590 QCLDCLDITLRNSET
+590 QCLDCLDIPLRNYET

-618 HQECYFCRYTF
+618 NRECCSCRYTF

-674 LRYLHCG
+674 LRHLHCG
-681 GMVNNSTLKAL
+681 GMVNNSILKAL

-708 RADGSICDILKSV
+708 RADGSVCDILKSVPNPSRCALQIGSVCDILKSV

-741 IASEAEKLAAL
+741 TASEAEKLAAL
-752 LPKFT
+752 LPKF
-757 NIFRLNLALTSCF
+757 FRLNLALTSCF

-786 KGLLLNGIS
+786 KGLLLNEIS

-845 LWFMDFNIRGC
+845 LCFMDFNIGGC

-913 DVRGCSEEEVMQAS
+913 EVRGCSEEEVMQAS

-955 PEMSTLKELRIY
+955 PEMSCLEKLVLVGGSNGDVLPVKALFGGFHKTLPLSELRFMDFNIGGCIAPLSDSLRFFPQLRRLELHSITWNEHNLLHLFRNLEFIPRLETLSLTGTLQSDSEEEVRGCSEEEVMQASFTHQTLNRLCLSNVSLTLAVAKLLGQLIPKMSALKELRIY
-967 ERDDIIY
+967 GRDDRIF
-974 ERNDRILQDGEVEV
+974 EGDDRILQDGEVEV

-1026 QWAYVDIDINFII
+1026 QWAYVNIDINFII

-1045 VFLERLRNIPCLPR
+1045 VFLERLRNIPSLPR

-1083 YSHRLFLLDVSFTP
+1083 YSGRLFLLDASFTP
-1097 AVASALGRLISE
+1097 TVARALGRLISE
-1109 MSTLEEFRFPHSH
+1109 MSSLEEFTFSHS
-1122 RNNGENDENTL
+1122 NCSNSENDENTL
-1133 KGEEIEAIFGHF
+1133 EGEE
-1145 REVLSLQQL
+1145 
-1154 ILSGISLTSKAA
+1154 
-1166 EALGRCLPRMSSL
+1166 SSRS
-1179 KALELIGVN
+1179 I
-1188 GSVLEAEQM
+1188 GSVSSK
-1197 NVLFGGFIKELPLCQ
+1197 NVFPSNIGAYRCGWKCVAS
-1212 LIFRHFSMRGCLAP
+1212 RTNGC
-1226 LSNCLRFFP
+1226 SVWRF
-1235 KLEHLT
+1235 
-1241 IGEVSLNEHNFFHL
+1241 
-1255 LWGIRCIPNLK
+1255 
-1266 SLIVEGQR
+1266 QR
-1274 QIPFHAGC
+1274 
-1282 FESVETEV
+1282 
-1290 SFTQENLQ
+1290 
-1298 MLSLSGIALNP
+1298 GIAFVP
-1309 AVIKALSRLLPKMS
+1309 AYCPAFQHERLSCPTLRLFAL
-1323 SLQALVL
+1323 
-1330 TDGTVLQSEET
+1330 
-1341 GALPGGFNESSA
+1341 
-1353 LHSSTSDDF
+1353 
-1362 SVRSVLAPL
+1362 
-1371 TDSFRFLPKKARMEL
+1371 
-1386 DIDLNNS
+1386 
-1393 ELWGFLTSD
+1393 
-1402 FFLSEYFPSL
+1402 LS
-1412 NTLIVECSALA
+1412 
-1423 REGCVGEVNAMSHLT
+1423 
-1438 LSDIE
+1438 
-1443 TLLELRNVNLTP
+1443 
-1455 PVISALRR
+1455 
-1463 ALSTMSSLEQL
+1463 
-1474 CLFSSDEIIMQD
+1474 
-1486 EEVEVLFGGLD
+1486 
-1497 KTINLQKLTF
+1497 
-1507 SGFRVGS
+1507 
-1514 CLTWLV
+1514 
-1520 ESFEELPNL
+1520 
-1529 RKVDLKI
+1529 
-1536 SFENENEQNVCSL
+1536 
-1549 LRYLR
+1549 
-1554 FIPYFRSLS
+1554 
-1563 VQCEALV
+1563 
-1570 TANTVGR
+1570 
-1577 VTAQHFSHEVIF
+1577 
-1589 SGVTLTREVAVALGQ
+1589 
-1604 SLAKM
+1604 
-1609 SALRKLKLT
+1609 
-1618 GSDGSI
+1618 
-1624 LNVEEMEAL
+1624 
-1633 FGGINTKILLQ
+1633 
-1644 TLCFSGFC
+1644 
-1652 VKGVL
+1652 
-1657 APLTKSFQFFPDLQ
+1657 
-1671 RLMLTALHLD
+1671 
-1681 EQDLQGLLE
+1681 
-1690 NLKFIPEL
+1690 
-1698 FKLDLSDNPLG
+1698 
-1709 RAVNSL
+1709 
-1715 VPHLVEMSRLR
+1715 
-1726 DVNLCQ
+1726 
-1732 TASEQELNFIQE
+1732 
-1744 QVKQARP
+1744 
-1751 YVHIRVSRETV
+1751 
-1762 GNTVNV
+1762 